1 MRILADENIPVVDA
15 FFADQGSIRRLPGRA
30 IDRVALAE
38 VDVLLVRSVTE
49 VSRAALAGSPVR
61 FVGTCTIGTDH
72 LDLDYFAEAG
82 IAWSSAPGCNAR
94 GVVDYVLGCLLAMAE
109 VRGADLAERTYG
121 VVGAGQVGGRLVE
134 VLRGLGWKVLVCDPP
149 RQAREPDR
157 DGLLIDHIE
166 GLGMQRLIELVLE
179 AADADWR
186 LRERLLAEA
195 DVISLHTPLNRDGE
209 HPTRHLLDEPR
220 LAALRPGTWLVNA
233 SRGAVVDNQALR
245 RLLEGGADLEVALD
259 VWEGEPQADPE
270 LAARCLIATPH
281 IAGYSLEGKLRGTAQ
296 IYQAYCA
303 WRGIAERV
311 SLQDV
316 LPETWLAGLQLNPG
330 CDPAWAL
337 ATLCRA
343 VYDPRSD
350 DAAFRRSL
358 TGDSATRRAAFDALR
373 KHYPPRREIT
383 GLRVATGG
391 QAGVAAGGAGAGGAV
406 GVGTCDWFDSCLRTY
421 PSNCS
426 GVSCRR

>member
-30 IDRVALAE
+30 IDRAALAE

-109 VRGADLAERTYG
+109 KRGADLAERTYG

-149 RQAREPDR
+149 RQAREPD
-157 DGLLIDHIE
+157 GEFVSL
-166 GLGMQRLIELVLE
+166 
-179 AADADWR
+179 
-186 LRERLLAEA
+186 ERLLAEA

-209 HPTRHLLDEPR
+209 YPTRHLLDETR

-245 RLLEGGADLEVALD
+245 RLL
-259 VWEGEPQADPE
+259 
-270 LAARCLIATPH
+270 
-281 IAGYSLEGKLRGTAQ
+281 
-296 IYQAYCA
+296 
-303 WRGIAERV
+303 
-311 SLQDV
+311 
-316 LPETWLAGLQLNPG
+316 
-330 CDPAWAL
+330 
-337 ATLCRA
+337 
-343 VYDPRSD
+343 
-350 DAAFRRSL
+350 
-358 TGDSATRRAAFDALR
+358 
-373 KHYPPRREIT
+373 
-383 GLRVATGG
+383 
-391 QAGVAAGGAGAGGAV
+391 
-406 GVGTCDWFDSCLRTY
+406 
-421 PSNCS
+421 
-426 GVSCRR
+426 